1 MQSVKFRLKIF
12 SILTFFF
19 LIPGCATIPSEAPQ
33 LSSELGKRIS
43 AIEKSNLTLL
53 HKFFDLKR
61 NEVDKFIEKEWTPI
75 FAKEFFSEPK
85 IQKAWETIVTE
96 NNPTDRL
103 KFLVITGPKLQKKI
117 NSKRLQLIKPLD
129 KLERHIERKIRSE
142 FRQARSINNSITS
155 FLMSASKVEENRNR
169 YLNMVGITDNKI
181 GVLIDS
187 VDETVGSL
195 VDKSRD
201 IKSYSE
207 KYIKKLNDLKNIF
220 K

>member
-1 MQSVKFRLKIF
+1 MKSVKFRLKFF
-12 SILTFFF
+12 SILAFIF

-33 LSSELGKRIS
+33 LSGELGKRIS

-75 FAKEFFSEPK
+75 FAKEFFSDPK
-85 IQKAWETIVTE
+85 IQKIWETIVTE
-96 NNPTDRL
+96 NNPADRL
-103 KFLVITGPKLQKKI
+103 KFLIITGPKLQKKI

-129 KLERHIERKIRSE
+129 KLERLIERKIRSE

-169 YLNMVGITDNKI
+169 YLNMIGISDDKI
-181 GVLIDS
+181 GQAIDD
-187 VDETVGSL
+187 VDETVGNL
-195 VDKSRD
+195 VDKSKD
-201 IKSYSE
+201 IKNYSE

>member
-1 MQSVKFRLKIF
+1 MKSVKFRLKFF
-12 SILTFFF
+12 SILAFIF

-33 LSSELGKRIS
+33 LSGELGKRIS

-75 FAKEFFSEPK
+75 FAKEFFSDPK
-85 IQKAWETIVTE
+85 IQKIWETIVTE
-96 NNPTDRL
+96 NNPADRL
-103 KFLVITGPKLQKKI
+103 KFLIITGPKLQKKI

-129 KLERHIERKIRSE
+129 KLERLIERKIRSE

-169 YLNMVGITDNKI
+169 YLNMIGISDDKI
-181 GVLIDS
+181 GQAIDD
-187 VDETVGSL
+187 VDETVGNL
-195 VDKSRD
+195 VDKSKD